1 MMKVVRGLR
10 SPLPRLAAPVATIG
24 AFDGVHRGHQ
34 AVLAETV
41 AWAKELGGE
50 ALAVTFDPLPKA
62 VVGAAEALCIT
73 SLAHR
78 LLLLGRHGIAV
89 AVVLEFDAALA
100 ALPAE
105 SFVQEVLLGWLGAR
119 RVVLGFNSTFG
130 RRGEGNAD
138 LLRRFEQRG
147 LLEVRTPGPVLHR
160 GRAVSSTLI
169 RQAIRGGQLDEAAA
183 MLGRPVALLG
193 TVVSGDRRGRTLG
206 FPTANLDLH
215 HEVAPPPGVYATV
228 AVLDGVRHPAL
239 TYIGSR
245 PTFHPEA
252 SEPAFEVHLLDL
264 DADLYGRDLEVE
276 FVHALREDERFP
288 SQEALVAQMRAD
300 REAARRL
307 LKKTQDV

>member
-1 MMKVVRGLR
+1 MKIVRGLR
-10 SPLPRLAAPVATIG
+10 SPLPSLTTPVATIG

-41 AWAKELGGE
+41 AWARALGGE

-62 VVGAAEALCIT
+62 VVGSAEALCIT
-73 SLAHR
+73 SLDHR
-78 LLLLGRHGIAV
+78 LLLLERHGIQV
-89 AVVLEFDAALA
+89 AVVLAFDAALA

-105 SFVQEVLLGWLGAR
+105 AFVHEVLLDWLGTR
-119 RVVLGFNSTFG
+119 HIVLGFNSTFG
-130 RRGEGNAD
+130 RRGEGNAT
-138 LLRRFEQRG
+138 LLRRFEERG
-147 LLEVRTPGPVLHR
+147 LLEVRTPDPVLHR
-160 GRAVSSTLI
+160 GGAISSTLI
-169 RQAIRGGQLDEAAA
+169 RQAVRDGRLDEAAA

-193 TVVSGDRRGRTLG
+193 TVVPGDQRGRTLG
-206 FPTANLDLH
+206 FPTANLDLR

-264 DADLYGRDLEVE
+264 DANLYGRDLEVE
-276 FVHALREDERFP
+276 FVQALRGDERFP

-300 REAARRL
+300 CEAARRL
-307 LKKTQDV
+307 LEKR